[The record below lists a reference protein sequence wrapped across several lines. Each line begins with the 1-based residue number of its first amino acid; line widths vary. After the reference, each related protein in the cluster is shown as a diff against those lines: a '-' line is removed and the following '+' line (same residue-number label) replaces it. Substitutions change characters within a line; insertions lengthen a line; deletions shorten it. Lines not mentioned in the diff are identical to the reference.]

1 MMINEKNFKEEVL
14 EAPVPVVADFKAD
27 WCGTCRRLAPV
38 VDRLKEEFA
47 GKIKVVKVDV
57 DESAGLADQFEV
69 ETLPTLYLFRDGQ
82 AISSVISPGSQ
93 DAIEDWLKENQAL

>member
-38 VDRLKEEFA
+38 VDRLEELTGTCA
-47 GKIKVVKVDV
+47 
-57 DESAGLADQFEV
+57 A
-69 ETLPTLYLFRDGQ
+69 
-82 AISSVISPGSQ
+82 
-93 DAIEDWLKENQAL
+93 